1 MFVNRKKE
9 LQRLSA
15 ALQSDESKLI
25 VIYGRRR
32 LGKSTLLKQ
41 LLGEKDVYF
50 SADLRSKPLQIAAV
64 ASTIEKIVP
73 GFAKIIYPDWESL
86 FTHFNQVLNKKTTL
100 VLDEFPYLVK
110 NSPELPSVIQKITDN
125 KMNDK
130 YNLIL
135 CGSSQQMMYSITLD
149 SSSPLYGRCDEIIRV
164 RPMSIYWL
172 REYLSVNN
180 IQAVEEY
187 SIWGGVPRYWEIR
200 KNGKLLEKTV
210 KYNLLDPDGVLYDE
224 PERLIRDEMRTSV
237 LAFSVLSLI
246 ATGSNRISEIAGR
259 LGKPA
264 TQLSRIMALLTDLG
278 YIKREI
284 PFGSLLKSSKKT
296 LYKIADPFVNFY
308 FTFIIP
314 NKSNLEYGLPDQIW
328 EEIRSKTASY
338 VTYQWEELCR
348 NAVPLLPFPETRFN
362 QAFRWWGTGTDRK
375 MMEVDVVAESLDKK
389 TLLMAEVKWSDHISF
404 HKIATQLNRK
414 CEKVPFAKNKKIIKA
429 IFLKYPLKKTTT
441 GDFLIFY
448 PEDVI
453 NALK

>member
-1 MFVNRKKE
+1 MFVNREKE

-15 ALQSDESKLI
+15 ALKSVESKLI

-32 LGKSTLLKQ
+32 LGKSTLLKK
-41 LLGEKDVYF
+41 LLAGSDVYF
-50 SADLRSKPLQIAAV
+50 SADMRSKPLQIAAV
-64 ASTIEKIVP
+64 ASTIEKIIP
-73 GFAKIIYPDWESL
+73 GFSKIIYPDWESL
-86 FTHFNQVLNKKTTL
+86 FTQLNHVLKKKTTL

-110 NSPELPSVIQKITDN
+110 NSPELPSVIQKIVDN
-125 KMNDK
+125 KINEK

-135 CGSSQQMMYSITLD
+135 CGSSQQMMYNIMLD
-149 SSSPLYGRCDEIIRV
+149 SASPLYGRCDEIIRI

-172 REYLSVNN
+172 KEYLSVNN

-200 KNGKLLEKTV
+200 KSEKHLEKTV

-264 TQLSRIMALLTDLG
+264 THLSRIMALLTDLG
-278 YIKREI
+278 YIRRET
-284 PFGSLLKSSKKT
+284 PFDSPAKSSKKT
-296 LYKIADPFVNFY
+296 LYKIADPFVSFY
-308 FTFIIP
+308 FTFIMP
-314 NKSNLEYGLPDQIW
+314 NKSSLEYGLSDQIW
-328 EEIRSKTASY
+328 ERIRSGTASY
-338 VTYQWEELCR
+338 VASHWEELCR
-348 NAVPLLPFPETRFN
+348 KAVPLLPFPETRFN

-375 MMEVDVVAESLDKK
+375 MMEVDIVAESSDRK
-389 TLLMAEVKWSDHISF
+389 TLLMAEVKWSDHVSFREIS
-404 HKIATQLNRK
+404 AQLNRK

-429 IFLKYPLKKTTT
+429 LFLKHPVKEAA

-448 PEDVI
+448 PADVI
-453 NALK
+453 KALK